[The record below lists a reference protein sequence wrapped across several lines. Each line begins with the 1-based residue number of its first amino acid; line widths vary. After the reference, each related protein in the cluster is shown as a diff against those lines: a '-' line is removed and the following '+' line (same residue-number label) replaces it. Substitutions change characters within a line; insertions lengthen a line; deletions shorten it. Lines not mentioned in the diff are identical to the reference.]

1 MTLGPVAK
9 LTLRPKSG
17 GGAALVLPYN
27 PETLEV
33 SASAD
38 YRDITTEDGVPGKQ
52 YMGRSSRTTTVEARL
67 DARVL
72 TRPVA
77 DTVQQVFSWLGA
89 TPGSRSRGAPTPPL
103 LALSWG
109 KQWFDACLTSAG
121 VRYTMFATDG
131 APTRAV
137 LTLGLTEVELPE
149 KRQNPTSGSV
159 VGRRSHHVVAG
170 DSLHSIATAEYG
182 DPKRWRDLAVANRI
196 DDPMVLR
203 PGTRVLL
210 PALAELPSSRPA
222 VSPWS

>member
-1 MTLGPVAK
+1 MTVGPVAK

-17 GGAALVLPYN
+17 GGPALELPYN

-38 YRDITTEDGVPGKQ
+38 YKDITTEDGVPGKQ
-52 YMGRSSRTTTVEARL
+52 YMGRSSRTTSVEARL
-67 DARVL
+67 DARAL

-77 DTVQQVFSWLGA
+77 ATVEQVFGWLGA
-89 TPGSRSRGAPTPPL
+89 TAASRSRGAPTPPL

-109 KQWFDACLTSAG
+109 KQWFDACLTSASA
-121 VRYTMFATDG
+121 RYTVFAADG
-131 APTRAV
+131 TPTRAV

-149 KRQNPTSGSV
+149 KRQNPTSGSL
-159 VGRRSHHVVAG
+159 VGRRSHQVVAG

-182 DPKRWRDLAVANRI
+182 DPKHWRDLAVANRV
-196 DDPMVLR
+196 DDPMTLR
-203 PGTRVLL
+203 PGTRLLL
-210 PALAELPSSRPA
+210 PAVDELPPSRPL

>member
-1 MTLGPVAK
+1 MTVGPVAK

-17 GGAALVLPYN
+17 GGPALVLPYN
-27 PETLEV
+27 PESLEV

-38 YRDITTEDGVPGKQ
+38 YKDITTEDGVPGKQ

-67 DARVL
+67 DARAL
-72 TRPVA
+72 TRSVA
-77 DTVQQVFSWLGA
+77 DTVQQVFGWLGA

-109 KQWFDACLTSAG
+109 RQWFDTCLTSASA
-121 VRYTMFATDG
+121 RYTMFATDG

-137 LTLGLTEVELPE
+137 LSLGLTEVELPE
-149 KRQNPTSGSV
+149 QRQNPTSGSL
-159 VGRRSHHVVAG
+159 VGRRSYQVVNG

-182 DPKRWRDLAVANRI
+182 DPKHWRDLAAANRV

-203 PGTRVLL
+203 PGTRLLL
-210 PALAELPSSRPA
+210 PALDELPPTRKA
-222 VSPWS
+222 VSPW

>member
-1 MTLGPVAK
+1 MGPVAK

-17 GGAALVLPYN
+17 GGAALELPYN

-33 SASAD
+33 TASAD

-67 DARVL
+67 DARAL
-72 TRPVA
+72 PRPVA
-77 DTVQQVFSWLGA
+77 DTVAQVFGWLGA
-89 TPGSRSRGAPTPPL
+89 TSASRSRGAPAPPL

-109 KQWFDACLTSAG
+109 KQWFDAALTSASA
-121 VRYTMFATDG
+121 RYTMFAEDG
-131 APTRAV
+131 SPTRAV

-149 KRQNPTSGSV
+149 RRQNPTSGSV
-159 VGRRSHHVVAG
+159 VGRRSHQVVGG

-182 DPKRWRDLAVANRI
+182 DPRHWRDLALANGI
-196 DDPMVLR
+196 DDPLVLR

-210 PALAELPSSRPA
+210 PDVDELPSTRTA
-222 VSPWS
+222 VSPW